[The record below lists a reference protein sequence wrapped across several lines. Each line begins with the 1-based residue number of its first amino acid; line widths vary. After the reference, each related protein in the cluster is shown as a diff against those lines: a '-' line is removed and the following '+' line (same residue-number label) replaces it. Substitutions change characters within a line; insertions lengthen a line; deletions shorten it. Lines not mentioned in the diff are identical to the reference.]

1 MLHERIRET
10 LDQSKVLDQR
20 KLSKIA
26 GATESS
32 LSRFLNGLEDLNF
45 ASVLKIVQHLY
56 PEEEKSIMA
65 DYVLTLKSRNARFAL
80 EYCDINSLEEQFTLL
95 VEKLST
101 SVNPVDKEWA
111 RLYEFVKL
119 FKKDLKDNKS
129 LEGILSQLELFNP
142 KEIEMKVM
150 KQILL
155 GYIYVSSEDYLSLAT
170 STNHLELLVEQIKS
184 KYMRDSVSMRLGLM
198 LNYVLLYQNKI
209 EQSRYYSSLVLQQDY
224 FETVKANAYHHLG
237 HSYLFED
244 YHLAKEY
251 FDKAIHLFQ
260 KYDLVHSLKIA
271 LCNLS
276 FLQSCWKIDGEFTL
290 PLNNHS
296 NVSCFIYYLLQKGNK
311 DLAKEYLSK
320 VDVQLI
326 SENDKAFYYYYQ
338 GLIDQNKSSFYHSVK
353 CFQLSRDLF
362 HIKLPLQELLK
373 LGEDEEVLSVWT
385 T

>member
-80 EYCDINSLEEQFTLL
+80 EYCDINNLDEQ
-95 VEKLST
+95 VKKLIEMLSA

-111 RLYEFVKL
+111 RLYGYIQTY
-119 FKKDLKDNKS
+119 KKNKQNNYS
-129 LEGILSQLELFNP
+129 MEELLSQIELFNP
-142 KEIEMKVM
+142 REIEMKAM
-150 KQILL
+150 KQIVK
-155 GYIYVSSEDYLSLAT
+155 GHIYADLVDYLSLAT
-170 STNHLELLVEQIKS
+170 QSDNLESSVEQIKS
-184 KYMRDSVSMRLGLM
+184 KYMRDFINMRLGLM

-209 EQSRYYSSLVLQQDY
+209 EQSRHYSSLILQQDY
-224 FETVKANAYHHLG
+224 YEIAKAIAYHHLG
-237 HSYLFED
+237 HSYLFESYDISKD
-244 YHLAKEY
+244 YFE
-251 FDKAIHLFQ
+251 KAIHLFS
-260 KYDLVHSLKIA
+260 KYNHVQNLYVAK
-271 LCNLS
+271 CNLS
-276 FLQSCWKIDGEFTL
+276 FLQAYWKIETEFSL
-290 PLNNHS
+290 PLS
-296 NVSCFIYYLLQKGNK
+296 NFSQMATYIYYLIQKGEINI
-311 DLAKEYLSK
+311 AKKYLSK

-326 SENDKAFYYYYQ
+326 SENDKAFHYYYL
-338 GLIDQNKSSFYHSVK
+338 GLIDQNKSTFYHSVK
-353 CFQLSRDLF
+353 WFQLSRDLF